1 MVTVIKATGEK
12 EPFSEQKVR
21 SSIKRA
27 GIPPEIENQVA
38 AHVISKLYE
47 NIPTQE
53 IYHHIIE
60 FLGTS
65 SYPYSKSKY
74 SLKKSIMDLG
84 PTGYP
89 FEDYFADILKTQGFK
104 TQTRVILTGKC
115 ISHEIDVI
123 AQKNDKKIMVEAKF
137 HNTPGTK
144 TDVHVALYTKARFDD
159 LCEKN
164 NFSQGWLVT
173 NTKIS
178 LDAINYAMC
187 VGIKVISWNQPEN
200 ESLRDIVEKANLLP
214 ITILA
219 TLSENQKQILLNG
232 HIVLCKDIFDAPDH
246 LSILNLPE
254 DKNKEVLKEVKYLFK
269 INSNSSGKSVGD
281 SSQFIRV

>member
-1 MVTVIKATGEK
+1 MVNVIKATGEK

-47 NIPTQE
+47 NIPTSE

-104 TQTRVILTGKC
+104 TQTRAILTGKC
-115 ISHEIDVI
+115 IAHEIDVI
-123 AQKNDKKIMVEAKF
+123 AEKNGKKIMIEAKF
-137 HNTPGTK
+137 HNMPGTK

-159 LCEKN
+159 VKEKN
-164 NFSQGWLVT
+164 NFLEGWLVT

-178 LDAINYAMC
+178 LDAINYCLCA
-187 VGIKVISWNQPEN
+187 GLKIISWNQPEN

-214 ITILA
+214 ITILT
-219 TLSENQKQILLNG
+219 TLSQNQKQVILNS
-232 HIVLCKDIFDAPDH
+232 HVVLCRDILDAPDH

-254 DKNKEVLKEVKYLFK
+254 DKDKEVLEEVKYLLGT
-269 INSNSSGKSVGD
+269 NSNSSSKPVGD